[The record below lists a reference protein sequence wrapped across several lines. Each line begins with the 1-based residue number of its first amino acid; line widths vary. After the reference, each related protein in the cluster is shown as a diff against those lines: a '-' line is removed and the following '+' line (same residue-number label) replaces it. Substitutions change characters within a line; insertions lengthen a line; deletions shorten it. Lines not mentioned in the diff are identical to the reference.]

1 MLQIIKKSRDF
12 SEVEQYLMTLDNA
25 IKTLKDVEDNTV
37 IPVAGY
43 LEFTDT
49 KQNGEEVEILSIIT
63 PNKEVYSCQSATF
76 KKSLHNIVDIMKD
89 KEFAIIK
96 TSGQTKAGRSFID
109 CRLDVSSVK

>member
-1 MLQIIKKSRDF
+1 MLQITKQSRDF
-12 SEVEQYLMTLDNA
+12 SEVEQYLMTLDNG

-49 KQNGEEVEILSIIT
+49 KQNGETVEILSIIT
-63 PNKEVYSCQSATF
+63 SNNEVYSCQSATF
-76 KKSLHNIVDIMKD
+76 KKSFYNIADIMKD
-89 KEFAIIK
+89 KEFSVIK
-96 TSGQTKAGRSFID
+96 TSGETKAGRPYID